1 MKKVI
6 QQKHGDDRETMRTEY
21 DFSGAVRGVSAAIF
35 AQGANIVVGA
45 NEELQSGEDRCD
57 ADLVW

>member
-1 MKKVI
+1 
-6 QQKHGDDRETMRTEY
+6 MRTEY